1 MPTRPPA
8 RTVVLVPTRAP
19 RRDLLLDGVLAAVV
33 AVVSVVTAVA
43 AAAPGDRPGGWALG
57 VLVAGAVTLVAR
69 RRAPVVV
76 LVATSVSVVAYTWL
90 DQPSTAGVSVLVATY
105 TAVQAGHRLLTI
117 AVVGGALLAGTAHT
131 VGAGGSLATAVADTL
146 VLKGWLLAS
155 GVLGEVVRKQRALA
169 EQAERR
175 AAAAERAQVEV
186 ARRQA
191 GEERLRIARELHD
204 SLTHSISIIAVQ
216 AKVAVHLARK
226 HGAEVDPAL
235 VAIEEASSQAAR
247 ELRSTLE
254 VLRDEAP
261 PRGPRL
267 DEVAGLIE
275 GAGRAG
281 VAATLTV
288 DGVPAPL
295 PAEVDGAAYRII
307 QEALTNVAR
316 HAAPASAAVRLGFT
330 PEALTVQV
338 VDDGPA
344 PPDDPPPGG
353 GLRSMRERVD
363 ALGGR
368 IVTGRGPQGGFRVR
382 ASLPLQRVEQSEA
395 LT

>member
-1 MPTRPPA
+1 MRSRPRT
-8 RTVVLVPTRAP
+8 RTVALVPTRHP
-19 RRDLLLDGVLAAVV
+19 RRDLLLDAVLAAAV

-43 AAAPGDRPGGWALG
+43 AADPGDRPGVWALA

-69 RRAPVVV
+69 RQAPVAV
-76 LVATSVSVVAYTWL
+76 LVASSVSVVAYTWL
-90 DQPSTAGVSVLVATY
+90 DQPSTAGCAVLVATY
-105 TAVQAGHRLLTI
+105 TAVQAGHRWLTV
-117 AVVGGALLAGTAHT
+117 AVIGAGLFGATLHT
-131 VGAGGSLATAVADTL
+131 VAAGHSVATAVGDTL
-146 VLKGWLLAS
+146 VLKGWVLAS

-169 EQAERR
+169 EQADHR
-175 AAAAERAQVEV
+175 AAVAERAQVEV
-186 ARRQA
+186 ARRKA

-226 HGAEVDPAL
+226 QGAEADPAL
-235 VAIEEASSQAAR
+235 LAIQEASSQAAR

-267 DEVAGLIE
+267 DDVAGLIE

-281 VAATLTV
+281 VAATLSV

-368 IVTGRGPQGGFRVR
+368 IVTGRGPEGGFRVR
-382 ASLPLQRVEQSEA
+382 ASLPLRRVERPEA
-395 LT
+395 LA